1 MLYPHERSL
10 VDQMNNRPFALIG
23 VNSDDLD
30 RAQAAVRKNEINW
43 RSFQNKPKGSE
54 SSISDDWLLYT
65 WPTIVVLD
73 ADFKVRYRGGDCDEA
88 TAIALRLVSE
98 LDGKP
103 AEFDSQLKADLK

>member
-10 VDQMNNRPFALIG
+10 VEEMKNRPFALIG

-43 RSFQNKPKGSE
+43 RSFQNQPQGRE
-54 SSISDDWLLYT
+54 TSISDDWLLYT

-73 ADFKVRYRGGDCDEA
+73 ADFKVRYRGSDCDDA
-88 TAIALRLVSE
+88 TAVARQLVSE

-103 AEFDSQLKADLK
+103 VVVEGQ

>member
-1 MLYPHERSL
+1 
-10 VDQMNNRPFALIG
+10 MNNRPFALIG

-103 AEFDSQLKADLK
+103 AEFDAQLKADLK

>member
-10 VDQMNNRPFALIG
+10 VDEMKNRPFALIG

-30 RAQAAVRKNEINW
+30 RAQAAVIKNKINW
-43 RSFQNKPKGSE
+43 RSFQNQRKE
-54 SSISDDWLLYT
+54 SKTSISEDWLLYT

-73 ADFKVRYRGGDCDEA
+73 ADFKVCYRGGDCDEA
-88 TAIALRLVSE
+88 TAVARRLVSE

-103 AEFDSQLKADLK
+103 AEVDGQ